1 MRDKTVY
8 IDATCYEGL
17 LDFMNQQDKD
27 DAHGEII
34 DLDLFY
40 NDQWLLDSAVIDL
53 VVPRHGNWIIYLVF
67 AYAKF
72 PLRLIKRKITKCN
85 TLDKARLTA
94 GYMRRLAAKDQRG
107 TLTVRKTDFD
117 QCLN

>member
-1 MRDKTVY
+1 MKEHTVY

-17 LDFMNQQDKD
+17 MDFMNQQEND
-27 DAHGEII
+27 DVHGEFI

-40 NDQWLLDSAVIDL
+40 NDQWLLDSAVIDR
-53 VVPRHGNWIIYLVF
+53 VVPRQGNWIIYLVF

-85 TLDKARLTA
+85 TLDKARITA
-94 GYMRRLAAKDQRG
+94 EYMRRLAAKDQRG
-107 TLTVRKTDFD
+107 TLQVREADFT